1 MASILHEFLILDP
14 SLEHLLEES
23 AGDNTDVSVTNNPE
37 YGHCDISLQHQLNDS
52 TEIIASD
59 FIQDL
64 FSESSDYLSVVTPS
78 TDQITS
84 GSTADPID
92 VNSTQQVA
100 APASPTTTCSSSEQ
114 DDVLSILSQDD
125 GYGSLTDCSASISEL
140 IDLAD
145 YDALLETLTSSIL
158 ASDQSSESILGDA
171 CYNLSQCT
179 PQSEKDTTDKN
190 TEHMS
195 PDTCNKENDVIQN
208 DPGHVSNKPDVSYIE
223 MIANAL
229 MKNNNSL
236 LLNNIY
242 EYIMKV
248 YPYYKHTTNSWRTS
262 IRHNLS
268 VNECFTKGKRTKN
281 GRGFFWSVH
290 SACIER
296 FEKGDFDR
304 RKARQQVQH
313 CNRAFSSALDEM
325 TQLTNI
331 SQPTIQTFTPQQHNS
346 MLHHAGIRNGLR
358 QPQMMPMVPVQN
370 MPLQPIQYQQC
381 ANIIAPTAF
390 IPMSST
396 PNRSTE
402 CVSNYQYH
410 HGYSNSYYGY
420 Y

>member
-195 PDTCNKENDVIQN
+195 PETCNKENDVIQN

-236 LLNNIY
+236 FTFD
-242 EYIMKV
+242 KDV
-248 YPYYKHTTNSWRTS
+248 TS
-262 IRHNLS
+262 IKPFN
-268 VNECFTKGKRTKN
+268 
-281 GRGFFWSVH
+281 
-290 SACIER
+290 
-296 FEKGDFDR
+296 
-304 RKARQQVQH
+304 
-313 CNRAFSSALDEM
+313 
-325 TQLTNI
+325 
-331 SQPTIQTFTPQQHNS
+331 
-346 MLHHAGIRNGLR
+346 
-358 QPQMMPMVPVQN
+358 
-370 MPLQPIQYQQC
+370 
-381 ANIIAPTAF
+381 
-390 IPMSST
+390 
-396 PNRSTE
+396 
-402 CVSNYQYH
+402 
-410 HGYSNSYYGY
+410 
-420 Y
+420 